1 MATEVPHHAESTM
14 DKRAFKVQSFTVWW
28 TQIKIQKLDT
38 HSFRGSGHSEILF
51 QAGSPL
57 VIHIHYYYSLP
68 MVWMVADKKLMFA
81 TESLLVISSTTHR
94 VVWFQVDTYHL
105 SFA

>member
-51 QAGSPL
+51 QAGRQSIGYTYTLL
-57 VIHIHYYYSLP
+57 VFSSHG
-68 MVWMVADKKLMFA
+68 MADKKLMFA